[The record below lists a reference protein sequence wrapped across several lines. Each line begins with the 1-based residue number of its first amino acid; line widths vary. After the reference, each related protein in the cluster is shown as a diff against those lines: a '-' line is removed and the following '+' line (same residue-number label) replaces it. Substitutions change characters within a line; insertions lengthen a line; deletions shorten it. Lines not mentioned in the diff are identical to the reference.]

1 MLKVKYIT
9 EILTNPETVK
19 IVHDVVV
26 HGKKPTLKEMQ
37 DIVGGYIELVYDDG
51 HTQIICNEEGKLL
64 GLPINKEATDI
75 WLELLEEGGGYIV
88 YNYSDV
94 LVGNILMLNGE
105 ARM

>member
-1 MLKVKYIT
+1 MNKPTIT
-9 EILTNPETVK
+9 K
-19 IVHDVVV
+19 IDK
-26 HGKKPTLKEMQ
+26 GKKPTLKEMQ